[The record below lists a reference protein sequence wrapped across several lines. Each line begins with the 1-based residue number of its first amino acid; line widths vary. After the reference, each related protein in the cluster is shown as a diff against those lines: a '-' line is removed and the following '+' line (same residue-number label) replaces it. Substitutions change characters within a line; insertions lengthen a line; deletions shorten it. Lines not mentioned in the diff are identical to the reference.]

1 MRKPIE
7 IKIGESQYQL
17 LYTVRSLERFEQY
30 LGTSLFSVISS
41 VLVNGAVGMV
51 QSATIHFI
59 ISGLRAGLLNQ
70 PKNFDAYDFVDMYC
84 ENGGNIGELA
94 KYIVNAVVESGLFTQ
109 GTPKKEAPMKKK
121 NRR

>member
-1 MRKPIE
+1 MRKSVE
-7 IKIGESQYQL
+7 IKIGESRYQL

-59 ISGLRAGLLNQ
+59 ISGLRAGLL
-70 PKNFDAYDFVDMYC
+70 
-84 ENGGNIGELA
+84 
-94 KYIVNAVVESGLFTQ
+94 T
-109 GTPKKEAPMKKK
+109 
-121 NRR
+121 

>member
-1 MRKPIE
+1 MRKSVE
-7 IKIGESQYQL
+7 IKIGESRYQL

-70 PKNFDAYDFVDMYC
+70 PKNFDTYDFVDMYC

-94 KYIVNAVVESGLFTQ
+94 KYIVDAVVESGLFTQ
-109 GTPKKEAPMKKK
+109 GTPKK
-121 NRR
+121 RRR